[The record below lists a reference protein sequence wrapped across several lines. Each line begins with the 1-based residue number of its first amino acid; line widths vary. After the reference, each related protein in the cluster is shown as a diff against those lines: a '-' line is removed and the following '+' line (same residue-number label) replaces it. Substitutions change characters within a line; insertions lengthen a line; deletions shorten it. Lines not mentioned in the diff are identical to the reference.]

1 MSRSQQIPFPAIIT
15 TAALAAGIGG
25 ITAASAGASVTA
37 SAPGT
42 FYHD

>member
-1 MSRSQQIPFPAIIT
+1 MSRTRRIIAAVIT

-25 ITAASAGASVTA
+25 ITAASAGASTST

-42 FYHD
+42 HYNG